1 MNVGIV
7 CYPTVGGSGI
17 VATELAKALAQ
28 RGHEVRLISTE
39 MPFRVPDFQVGLVF
53 HAVHTPGYPL
63 FREPQHLLSLA
74 NKIVQVSREHH
85 LDVIHAHYAI
95 PHAAA
100 AYLARQILANTA
112 GARVPRVI
120 TTLHGTDVTLIGS
133 DSSYSETAAFCID
146 QSDGVTA
153 VSESLRADT
162 YRQLT
167 VRADIR
173 VIPNFLDCEIHRR
186 SADPALRARFA
197 GGAGRD
203 GLAGDGGVA
212 GGRGHAGEGVAG
224 AGGVADGQEVAAGGI
239 ADGDDASR
247 LVIHVSNFRPV
258 KRTETVIDVF
268 DRIRRRVPSRL
279 LLVGDG
285 PDRDRAVRRARDL
298 GLGDAVVAL
307 GEQEQVVPL
316 LSVADLFLLPS
327 GQESFGLAALEAMAC
342 QVPVVASRVG
352 GLPEVIEHGVTG
364 FLHEPHDLEG
374 MASSGVTLLTDEPR
388 HRAVAAAGLATVQQ
402 RFCVNAIVPRYEAFY
417 AEVLAREPVLAG

>member
-17 VATELAKALAQ
+17 VATELAKALAN
-28 RGHEVRLISTE
+28 RGHDVRLISTE
-39 MPFRVPDFQVGLVF
+39 MPFRAPDIRAGLAF

-74 NKIVQVSREHH
+74 NKIVQVGRAHR
-85 LDVIHAHYAI
+85 LDVVHAHYAI

-100 AYLARQILANTA
+100 AYLARQILANA
-112 GARVPRVI
+112 EGAHAPRVI

-162 YRQLT
+162 YQQLS

-186 SADPALRARFA
+186 SEDPALRARLT
-197 GGAGRD
+197 G
-203 GLAGDGGVA
+203 
-212 GGRGHAGEGVAG
+212 
-224 AGGVADGQEVAAGGI
+224 
-239 ADGDDASR
+239 GDDALR

-258 KRTETVIDVF
+258 KRIEAVVDVF
-268 DRIRRRVPSRL
+268 DRIRRRVPSKL

-285 PDRDRAVRRARDL
+285 PDLDRAGRQIRDL
-298 GLGDAVVAL
+298 GLTDAVLQL
-307 GEQEQVVPL
+307 GEQEQVAPL
-316 LSVADLFLLPS
+316 LSASDLFLLPS
-327 GQESFGLAALEAMAC
+327 AQESFGLAALEAMAC

-364 FLHEPHDLEG
+364 FLHDPDDVAG
-374 MASSGVTLLTDEPR
+374 MAASGAALLTDPGR
-388 HRAVAAAGLATVQQ
+388 HQAVAAAGLAAVAQ
-402 RFCVNAIVPRYEAFY
+402 RFCANAIVPKYEAFY
-417 AEVLAREPVLAG
+417 AEVLAREPVPAAP